1 MSSTVNFPVEGI
13 AVVLKS
19 LLIIRLALFII
30 KSENN
35 NVQNKIVRGSI
46 NYYVE
51 LFVSSGKP
59 TGF

>member
-1 MSSTVNFPVEGI
+1 MNSTVNFPAEGI
-13 AVVLKS
+13 TVASKS

-30 KSENN
+30 QSKNY
-35 NVQNKIVRGSI
+35 NVQNKISLGSI

-51 LFVSSGKP
+51 LFANTSEP